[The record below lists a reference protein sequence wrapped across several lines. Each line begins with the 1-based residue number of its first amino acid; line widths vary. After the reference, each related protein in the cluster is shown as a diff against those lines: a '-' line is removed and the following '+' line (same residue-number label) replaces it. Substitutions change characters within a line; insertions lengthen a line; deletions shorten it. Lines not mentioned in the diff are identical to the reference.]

1 MSEERPGVLDGAI
14 APQDNTRL
22 FGHEEAEAFLAQ
34 SYRSGKGHHAVLIEG
49 SEGIG
54 KATLAFRFANHV
66 LSYPDPA
73 TAPETIGDPDPASA
87 ISRQISGGASHNL
100 LHLARP
106 VDDKTGKVKSAITVD
121 EVRRAGKFFSQTS
134 GTGNWRIVI
143 IDPADD
149 LNRSAANAILKIL
162 EEPPK
167 RALFLVL
174 SHAPGKLLPTI
185 RSRCLPLKLAP
196 LSDDALGKA
205 LAHLGIGLS
214 PGQGADLLA
223 AAKGSV
229 SEALKLLNYGGGE
242 IVAAYEQVISTDGP
256 AARRAMHRLADAL
269 SAKESDTI
277 FGFFVSHIGDDIM
290 ARARAAALEGHL
302 TVAERLARLYADVTE
317 RLTVSQAY
325 NLDRKQTIITILGDL
340 KQQLSA

>member
-1 MSEERPGVLDGAI
+1 
-14 APQDNTRL
+14 
-22 FGHEEAEAFLAQ
+22 
-34 SYRSGKGHHAVLIEG
+34 
-49 SEGIG
+49 
-54 KATLAFRFANHV
+54 
-66 LSYPDPA
+66 LS
-73 TAPETIGDPDPASA
+73 
-87 ISRQISGGASHNL
+87 
-100 LHLARP
+100 RP

-174 SHAPGKLLPTI
+174 SHAPGRLLPTI

-196 LSDDALGKA
+196 LGNDALRMA
-205 LAHLGIGLS
+205 LENLGV
-214 PGQGADLLA
+214 PAGQGSELLS

-242 IVAAYEQVISTDGP
+242 IIEAYRQVLSADGP
-256 AARRAMHRLADAL
+256 AARKAMHRLADAL
-269 SAKESDTI
+269 SGKDSDTI
-277 FGFFVSHIGDDIM
+277 FGFFLSHIGDDIID
-290 ARARAAALEGHL
+290 RARAAALGGAIA
-302 TVAERLARLYADVTE
+302 TAERLARLHSETTE
-317 RLTVSQAY
+317 RLNVSQAY
-325 NLDRKQTIITILGDL
+325 NLDRKQTLITILGEL